1 MLKKYFFLFILFLS
15 LSVNG
20 QNAIET
26 QPPYHI
32 KTISFLVNN
41 QNVMPIFRLGDNFD
55 FIFDDLHATE
65 DDYYYEINHYN
76 YNWTPSDLTKNE
88 YIGGVDNQRILD
100 YRNSLNALQLYSHY
114 RLSFPNKFTQITKSG
129 NYLISIFDNNHE
141 LVFSKSFIVYEYL
154 ADVPMQVKRARN
166 VSDAASK
173 HNLDFT
179 IKSKNILFQNPQVNL
194 KVVLLQN
201 NKWNNAIYNV
211 KPQYTI
217 GNDLIFK
224 YDQETQFYAGNEYYF
239 FDTKEIMAANN
250 SVARITSNGGLY
262 NSLLYTNTARK
273 NNIYTFFPDVN
284 GNFQV
289 RNLRAENSEIEA
301 DYSWVYFVLFAP
313 DVSQNSNIYVTG
325 MFNNNVTNAENK
337 MDYNK
342 TKGVFEKAILI
353 KQGFVNYR
361 YTKLDDQ
368 NQVREKDN
376 IDGNFFQTEN
386 DYTALVYYRA
396 NGERYDRIVG
406 KGNCNS
412 VNIIN

>member
-1 MLKKYFFLFILFLS
+1 MFKKYILFLFILF
-15 LSVNG
+15 SVSTIA
-20 QNAIET
+20 QNVIET

-32 KTISFLVNN
+32 KTVSFLVNN
-41 QNVMPIFRLGDNFD
+41 QNVMPIFQLGDAFT

-76 YNWTPSDLTKNE
+76 YNWTPSDLAKNE

-100 YRNSLNALQLYSHY
+100 YKNSLNALQTYSHY
-114 RLSFPNKFTQITKSG
+114 RLSFPNRFTQISKSG

-141 LVFSKSFIVYEYL
+141 LVFSKTFIVYENL
-154 ADVPMQVKRARN
+154 ADVPMQVKRARSVADN
-166 VSDAASK
+166 PFK

-179 IKSKNILFQNPQVNL
+179 IRSKNILFQNPQLNL
-194 KVVLLQN
+194 KVILLQN

-217 GNDLIFK
+217 GNDLVFK

-250 SVARITSNGGLY
+250 SVGRISTTGGLY
-262 NSLLYTNTARK
+262 NSHLYTNTARK

-289 RNLRAENSEIEA
+289 RNFRAENQEIES
-301 DYSWVYFVLFAP
+301 DYSWVYFTLYAP
-313 DVSQNSNIYVTG
+313 NLAKESNVYVTG
-325 MFNNNVTNAENK
+325 MFNNNVQNIENK

-342 TKGVFEKAILI
+342 DKGVFEKAILI

-361 YTKLDDQ
+361 YTLLDNQ
-368 NQVREKDN
+368 NKIQEKDN
-376 IDGNFFQTEN
+376 IDGNFYQTEN
-386 DYTALVYYRA
+386 NYTALVYYRA
-396 NGERYDRIVG
+396 NGERYDRVVG
-406 KGNCNS
+406 KGETNS